1 MLAEVKTPHETAQRE
16 AWRKV
21 VLGWPHGNTR
31 EGKENGAEEKVAWRY
46 VRNGPRVGV
55 GRWGRG
61 VEWAKI
67 KGPVGFV
74 GLERRLDK

>member
-1 MLAEVKTPHETAQRE
+1 M
-16 AWRKV
+16 
-21 VLGWPHGNTR
+21 
-31 EGKENGAEEKVAWRY
+31 
-46 VRNGPRVGV
+46 RNGPRVGV

-74 GLERRLDK
+74 GLDRRLD